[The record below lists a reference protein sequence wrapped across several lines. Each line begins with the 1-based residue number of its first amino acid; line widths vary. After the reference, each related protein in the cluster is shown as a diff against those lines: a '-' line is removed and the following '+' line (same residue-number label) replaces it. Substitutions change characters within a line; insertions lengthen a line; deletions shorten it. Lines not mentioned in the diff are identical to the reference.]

1 MKKLL
6 LALFVIQT
14 VTILVLV
21 YVLLRRSS
29 VDSTESSLQTD
40 KIAAEDKYDASNDVY
55 DFWLGT
61 LFINGTIYRL
71 GETQAV
77 LILEKKGV
85 DTYVGK
91 LNMFVGSTEIETG
104 RFYPENGRL
113 EGKVRAKSNGN
124 ELLVTMVEAETYA
137 GDIENHFEG
146 DFVGESQIFKIT
158 YNNGNYT
165 TVPIGKMEHYYDG
178 GDITTKK

>member
-29 VDSTESSLQTD
+29 VDSTDSSLQTD

-61 LFINGTIYRL
+61 LFINGAIYRL
-71 GETQAV
+71 G
-77 LILEKKGV
+77 KH
-85 DTYVGK
+85 K
-91 LNMFVGSTEIETG
+91 LF
-104 RFYPENGRL
+104 
-113 EGKVRAKSNGN
+113 
-124 ELLVTMVEAETYA
+124 
-137 GDIENHFEG
+137 
-146 DFVGESQIFKIT
+146 
-158 YNNGNYT
+158 
-165 TVPIGKMEHYYDG
+165 
-178 GDITTKK
+178 